1 MLPLPSVMVGYD
13 GGAEHGIPGSSGFTP
28 AMLLTG
34 IASVVLVLAFVW
46 VMGVSVDTF
55 RAWWNDDVAHTMALT
70 P

>member
-1 MLPLPSVMVGYD
+1 MVGYY
-13 GGAEHGIPGSSGFTP
+13 GGAEHGIPGGSGFTP
-28 AMLLTG
+28 ATLLTG

-46 VMGVSVDTF
+46 VMWVSVDTF